1 MKNNALLLMTMIVV
15 YLLFLVISINTPM
28 HSDDYWYSLIG
39 MDPSKHF
46 AHYMGWSGRVV
57 ADYTSTILL
66 SVKDHHVRASIN
78 SIAATLLIYNISML
92 PRSISFDL
100 SKNKVA
106 ITSIFIFL
114 LYWISNPALGQTAF
128 WIVGSA
134 NYLWTSL
141 IVIFFLRMTLKS
153 KNEQSKSALKYIILF
168 ITGVFAG
175 CSNENT
181 SVTLIVLTSAIIIYY
196 RVIDGRFDKLILTSF
211 VGAISGCA
219 ILILAPGNFVRASG
233 SSLGAW
239 RESSLASKIF
249 THITKTMPDAI
260 AQNWIALMF
269 LVVILCL
276 TLLSSKP
283 AKNVSMLTI
292 MFIGAF
298 LCAHMAMA
306 LSPVYPPRAM
316 HGPFIFLLCAIS
328 LSVELIKKPYFNYVI
343 ASLILPCVIFFIPSY
358 AAMYISY
365 SKTVKQNNIRKAI
378 INNAIYNGKEDAVV
392 PRFYFRGLIKDGDM
406 FDVYHSPDMGRYY
419 GIKKT
424 TPEIIPF
431 DYSIISEGCKTSI
444 DAVIYNSKSNC
455 IYAYMDKFKGET
467 VFIMEFDKPF
477 YYYEGSTKWIS
488 IQGTKNGVDFFK
500 LPSMRTKSFKIG
512 DKYYV
517 YSKIKKS
524 KALDIKRFRVSELDS
539 STGSLG
545 NFYTS
550 E

>member
-1 MKNNALLLMTMIVV
+1 MKNNALLLMAMIII
-15 YLLFLVISINTPM
+15 YSLFLVIAINTPM

-39 MDPSKHF
+39 MDPSRHF

-66 SVKDHHVRASIN
+66 SIKNHSFRAAAN

-92 PRSISFDL
+92 PRAISVDI
-100 SKNKVA
+100 SKNKTA
-106 ITSIFIFL
+106 IISFFIFL
-114 LYWISNPALGQTAF
+114 LYWVSNPSLGQTAF

-141 IVIFFLRMTLKS
+141 IVIFFIRMTLK
-153 KNEQSKSALKYIILF
+153 LKTAQNNAPIKCLTIFII
-168 ITGVFAG
+168 GVFAG

-181 SVTLIVLTSAIIIYY
+181 SVTLVVLSAAIVIYY
-196 RVIDGRFDKLILTSF
+196 RIIDGRFDKLIFSAF
-211 VGAISGCA
+211 VGAFVGCV

-233 SSLGAW
+233 SSLEAW
-239 RESSLASKIF
+239 RESSLISKLF
-249 THITKTMPDAI
+249 THINKTLPDVMAH
-260 AQNWIALMF
+260 NWIALTF
-269 LVVILCL
+269 LVIILCL
-276 TLLSSKP
+276 ALLLSKT
-283 AKNVSMLTI
+283 AKNMAVLII

-298 LCAHMAMA
+298 LCAHIAMA

-316 HGPFIFLLCAIS
+316 HGPFVFLLCAIC
-328 LSVELIKKPYFNYVI
+328 LSVALIKSPYFSYVI
-343 ASLILPCVIFFIPSY
+343 ASLTFLCVIFFIPSY
-358 AAMYISY
+358 TAIYISY
-365 SKTVKQNNIRKAI
+365 SKTMEQESIRKEI
-378 INNAIYNGKEDAVV
+378 VHNAISHGKEDVVV
-392 PRFYFRGLIKDGDM
+392 PRFYFRGLVKDGDM
-406 FDVYHSPDMGRYY
+406 FDVYHSPDMGKYY
-419 GIKKT
+419 GLKKT
-424 TPEIIPF
+424 TPEMIPF
-431 DYSIISEGCKTSI
+431 DYSIISEGCTASI

-455 IYAYMDKFKGET
+455 IYTYMDKFKGET

-477 YYYEGSTKWIS
+477 DYYEGSTKWIS
-488 IQGTKNGVDFFK
+488 IQGTKNGCNFFK

-524 KALDIKRFRVSELDS
+524 KVLDIKRFRVSELDS

-545 NFYTS
+545 KFYTS